1 MIGIIGLSHKSAP
14 VHIREKFA
22 LDKNDCAKLSQAIKE
37 NQYIE
42 ELVILSTCNRTE
54 IYFKADQCC
63 SSGAFNIILRQLRK
77 YTGVNEEMDKLFY
90 RYQYNEAIQH
100 LFRVVSSLESM
111 VLGEYQIVSQVKEA
125 FKQAKENGTVAKVLK
140 RLFNKALETGKMVR
154 SNTAMSN
161 GAFSV
166 SYAAV
171 EKCNKQFEDI
181 QDKKI
186 LLIGAGET
194 GELVIKNLYKKGCK
208 NITVTNRTIKKA
220 EELATRYHGKALPFS
235 KLMDGIHEAEIIVSS
250 VDSKEPILNAEKIT
264 PHLNG
269 HLLVMMIDLGVPRN
283 INPDVAEISGVSL
296 LNVDDLEEVVAGNM
310 EKKQAYVSVAESIIL
325 GKVSEFADWLSEQ
338 NLSPVIKS
346 IITTVNQVNENELT
360 VFKKF
365 HTDEEFKQMEK
376 YGKHISEKLINSMI
390 KNLKAI
396 SDNGR
401 QTEYVK
407 IINDLFKQDND
418 Q

>member
-22 LDKNDCAKLSQAIKE
+22 LNKDECSGLYKSIVS

-54 IYFKADQCC
+54 IYFKADKCC
-63 SSGAFNIILRQLRK
+63 STGAFTIIMSYLRK
-77 YTGVNEEMDKLFY
+77 YAGVGEEMDKHFY
-90 RYQYNEAIQH
+90 RFQNDEAVKH

-111 VLGEYQIVSQVKEA
+111 VLGEYQIVSQIKEA
-125 FKQAKENGTVAKVLK
+125 YSQAKENGTVRKVLK
-140 RLFNKALETGKMVR
+140 RLFHKALETGKLVR
-154 SNTAMSN
+154 TNTEMSA

-171 EKCNKQFEDI
+171 EKCSDQFRDL

-208 NITVTNRTIKKA
+208 NITVTNRTVVKA
-220 EELATRYHGKALPFS
+220 EELAARYQGEALPFS
-235 KLMDGIHEAEIIVSS
+235 RLMDGIHEAEIIVSS
-250 VDSKEPILNAEKIT
+250 ISSKEPIFDAGKVK

-269 HLLVMMIDLGVPRN
+269 HPHVMMIDLGVPRN
-283 INPDVAEISGVSL
+283 IHPDVSEIQGVSL

-310 EKKQAYVSVAESIIL
+310 EKKKAYVSVAEGIIAE
-325 GKVSEFADWLSEQ
+325 KVIEFSDWLSIQ
-338 NLSPVIKS
+338 NLSPVIQNMVS
-346 IITTVNQVNENELT
+346 VVSRMNSDELA
-360 VFKKF
+360 VFRKF
-365 HTDEEFKQMEK
+365 HSEEEVRNMEK
-376 YGKHISEKLINSMI
+376 YGKHITEKLTNLMI
-390 KNLKAI
+390 KNLKTM
-396 SDNGR
+396 SNNGR
-401 QTEYVK
+401 QTEFLK
-407 IINDLFKQDND
+407 IINDLFSS
-418 Q
+418 